1 MTKADLVEEIA
12 ERTRISKS
20 DTALIVNNLLA
31 AVVDALKS
39 NKRIEIRGFGTFK
52 NRSKR
57 GRRARN
63 PRTGQEITV
72 PPKYVPLFKASNE
85 LRSLVKGE

>member
-12 ERTRISKS
+12 EKTGISKS
-20 DTALIVNNLLA
+20 DTALIVNHLLEGI
-31 AVVDALKS
+31 VDALKN

-57 GRRARN
+57 ARRARN
-63 PRTGQEITV
+63 PRTGQEIMV
-72 PPKYVPLFKASNE
+72 PAKWAPVFKASNE
-85 LRSLVKGE
+85 LRALVKGE